1 MSRVKD
7 EWFED
12 IIEDMI
18 QMQDVAYEQQEQMD
32 FDFRSEAD
40 KKLGIDVKKMV
51 DIVAKDANIDSM
63 EVHVGV
69 RLRDRALLYASYRKP
84 SKSSLFDDILATTR
98 PERTKH
104 VQSWSGTRSN
114 TLTGTSVKWMNLDC
128 VVPVYPL
135 SP

>member
-51 DIVAKDANIDSM
+51 DIVAKDANIDLYDD
-63 EVHVGV
+63 EV
-69 RLRDRALLYASYRKP
+69 P
-84 SKSSLFDDILATTR
+84 F
-98 PERTKH
+98 
-104 VQSWSGTRSN
+104 
-114 TLTGTSVKWMNLDC
+114 
-128 VVPVYPL
+128 
-135 SP
+135 

>member
-12 IIEDMI
+12 IIDDMI

-51 DIVAKDANIDSM
+51 DIVAKDANIDLYDD
-63 EVHVGV
+63 EV
-69 RLRDRALLYASYRKP
+69 P
-84 SKSSLFDDILATTR
+84 F
-98 PERTKH
+98 
-104 VQSWSGTRSN
+104 
-114 TLTGTSVKWMNLDC
+114 
-128 VVPVYPL
+128 
-135 SP
+135 